1 MPMLQI
7 VWDVMTSLHLSKEDI
22 IAGPVAKCSV
32 PNVQAILWLYHNLV
46 WIVQYECAIVAIYL
60 LMLICQVTQPLQVQ
74 IVQTQ
79 FWTLQV
85 LVPEIVR
92 PIQDH
97 LLNGIDTMEWFHDFF
112 YRFILLSRGGDRFF

>member
-22 IAGPVAKCSV
+22 IAGPVVKCSV
-32 PNVQAILWLYHNLV
+32 PNVQAISWLYHNLV

-74 IVQTQ
+74 TVRTRAS
-79 FWTLQV
+79 WMLRV
-85 LVPEIVR
+85 LAPEIR
-92 PIQDH
+92 PILDH
-97 LLNGIDTMEWFHDFF
+97 LLNGIATMEWFQDFF
-112 YRFILLSRGGDRFF
+112 IRR